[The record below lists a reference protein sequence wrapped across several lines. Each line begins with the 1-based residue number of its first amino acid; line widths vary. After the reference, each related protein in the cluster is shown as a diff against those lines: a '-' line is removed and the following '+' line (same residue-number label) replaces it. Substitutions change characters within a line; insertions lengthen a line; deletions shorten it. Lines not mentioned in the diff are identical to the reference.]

1 MRIHCI
7 GAHSLV
13 AYSSLFLY
21 ANSASSCPGQK
32 CYRNPFRILHRFS
45 PLLAHRECP
54 VPNTRARL
62 ATGDD
67 ANVRCPFEGVYSI
80 ASLFIEIKIKGTGD
94 KFLCIIFV
102 YRITKKKKSEGS
114 TESEGGQRPIPNIE
128 VVFLFFCPCALQCV
142 QQHTRSIHLQH
153 THAHIYTYILR

>member
-1 MRIHCI
+1 MKRWNAYAHPCSNSTEFYWLNTFYVRRMRIHCI

-102 YRITKKKKSEGS
+102 YRITKKKVKAALKVRGDKD
-114 TESEGGQRPIPNIE
+114 R
-128 VVFLFFCPCALQCV
+128 FLI
-142 QQHTRSIHLQH
+142 SK
-153 THAHIYTYILR
+153 